1 MTVAIYKVNRGPKM
15 RGFYRQI
22 AMISFLCTSL
32 FSNAAIPPQ
41 QLNVEIPKNKPVEDV
56 YLDIAKLIPTNLQPG
71 QNEEQIGMKVADYSF
86 NNFANGDFFKNT
98 EIGKAAKGFEE
109 SLKTEVNLGG
119 DPAKG
124 EISHSVNLQVLAFE
138 QKAWVHYKGFTDFQ
152 VTYQTNDSNLDV
164 EMQQNLGGSTHL
176 VLAHNLRDSLS
187 RASLSWNW

>member
-1 MTVAIYKVNRGPKM
+1 MVRQGLIM
-15 RGFYRQI
+15 RGFYRQV

-41 QLNVEIPKNKPVEDV
+41 QLNVEIPKNKPVESVRVD
-56 YLDIAKLIPTNLQPG
+56 LAKFIPTNLQPG
-71 QNEEQIGMKVADYSF
+71 QNEEQIGLKVVDYSINRF
-86 NNFANGDFFKNT
+86 TNGDFFKNT

-119 DPAKG
+119 DPTKG
-124 EISHSVNLQVLAFE
+124 EISHSVNVQILAFE

-152 VTYQTNDSNLDV
+152 LTYRTNDSNLDM